1 MLCFYFWLCRVFC
14 GCGRQGL
21 LSSWGAQALDAP
33 APSCRRWTR
42 QLQLPGSVAVAHG
55 LSFSAA
61 CGIFA
66 DQELKGCLL
75 HWQVDSP
82 PLCYLGSPLMG
93 YYLAITLVSTNT
105 HFLLVTQTICMLLCF
120 QQLLSR
126 IKMFLSPNFIS
137 KELTILFLLPL
148 YIILRLQKKTYLRNC
163 VIMSFPS
170 FEQWCS
176 KKVCI
181 LSYIFQLCLQLTEFN
196 VSTTSKMCY
205 KAKQLAQYQKQQV
218 FYLSYLQSLNY
229 LKC

>member
-1 MLCFYFWLCRVFC
+1 M
-14 GCGRQGL
+14 GCMCSV
-21 LSSWGAQALDAP
+21 SSNSLWPVDSSP
-33 APSCRRWTR
+33 
-42 QLQLPGSVAVAHG
+42 PGSSLPMGSSRKNTAVGCHCLPQG
-55 LSFSAA
+55 TFPTQGWSPCLSR
-61 CGIFA
+61 
-66 DQELKGCLL
+66 LL
-75 HWQVDSP
+75 HWQVDSL

-181 LSYIFQLCLQLTEFN
+181 LSYIFQLCL
-196 VSTTSKMCY
+196 
-205 KAKQLAQYQKQQV
+205 
-218 FYLSYLQSLNY
+218 
-229 LKC
+229 